1 MSEREPKT
9 IPNIDYLGRS
19 YDVVTMDPLN
29 LGATSKNQNVIDIDV
44 EEGHTVHTRDGSYIV
59 PKGVRHEAPF
69 SMSYESASTVMSSS
83 YEFQKET

>member
-29 LGATSKNQNVIDIDV
+29 LGATSKNQNVMDI
-44 EEGHTVHTRDGSYIV
+44 TSKRAI
-59 PKGVRHEAPF
+59 PF
-69 SMSYESASTVMSSS
+69 IPATDLTSCPPE
-83 YEFQKET
+83 